1 MATSQQ
7 SVNGDSPS
15 SGPMDQWSE
24 ALAQRLQETLSWLR
38 EWGTP
43 RADSD
48 ETGVEQADSYLW
60 AEGPLPGE
68 LAVRLNREPSAGEA
82 DHKII
87 ACGESKSREDGRS
100 TPQRGRKPGTE
111 APPKT
116 LPKVTL

>member
-7 SVNGDSPS
+7 SVNGDSRS
-15 SGPMDQWSE
+15 SGLKEQWSE

-38 EWGTP
+38 EWGPP

-48 ETGVEQADSYLW
+48 ETGVEQADRHLW

-68 LAVRLNREPSAGEA
+68 LAVRLSRETYATVA
-82 DHKII
+82 R
-87 ACGESKSREDGRS
+87 GESKSREDGRS

-111 APPKT
+111 APPEN
-116 LPKVTL
+116 VT